1 MYKIDKDKKELIERA
16 EDFEQMAMK
25 RLEKVGGLKRG
36 EERRWDGLERAEM
49 RRDEKKRDEKTG
61 KEKREDGLSGVEK

>member
-25 RLEKVGGLKRG
+25 RLEKVGGQKRG
-36 EERRWDGLERAEM
+36 EEMGWDRTS
-49 RRDEKKRDEKTG
+49 RDEKR
-61 KEKREDGLSGVEK
+61 

>member
-25 RLEKVGGLKRG
+25 RLEKVGGLKSG
-36 EERRWDGLERAEM
+36 EERPE
-49 RRDEKKRDEKTG
+49 EKSKG
-61 KEKREDGLSGVEK
+61 EDMK